1 MKKLLSII
9 LSLVMVLCAL
19 PVSSFAYSGETIIRS
34 QDGLW
39 NYYLDVNNNAVI
51 YTPNLNKAYF
61 GSESNLTVPSMIDGH
76 TVVEIGDHAF
86 SRCGSLTSVVIPD
99 TVISIGGFAFDNCN
113 NLTSISIPDSVTN
126 LEDFALSGVSSLTNI
141 TVDVNNPAFCSLDG
155 VLFNKSMTEI
165 IRYPRGKTATTYS
178 IPNSV
183 TSIGDAAFSFCN
195 NLTSIII
202 PDSVTSIGEGAFEY
216 CKNLTSI
223 TISDGVTSI
232 GNYAF
237 NGCDSLTSITIPDS
251 VTSIGYSA
259 FNGCDSLTCI
269 TIPDSVTSIG
279 NSAFNGC
286 TSLTSIIIPGGV
298 TSIGDS
304 AFFSCDSLTSIIIP
318 DGVTSIGNYAFYGC
332 GSLTSIIIPGGVTSI
347 GHFAFFSCGLLSSI
361 YIPDSVT
368 SIGNYAF
375 ENVASEFSIY
385 GAAGSYAETYA
396 NSNNIPFSP
405 GYRVYIRIYVD
416 GELDTSSIWSLKDNR
431 ETPNQYYNGSNINVA
446 ENGIF
451 TPEDTL
457 TLSISEIQGYGCDGT
472 ITNGTDTRKVSDGE
486 NPVTIVP
493 EGFLFIN
500 LHFYSRQDYTTLYFR
515 DPLTGSFFSQKYP
528 KTKTSFIF
536 PENSF
541 TNLHGLFNN
550 WNTASDGSGT
560 AYRPNASIALPS
572 ADTSYYAVWDEA
584 YFLSFNKNN
593 GTGSMDKIG
602 VVTSKPTLIVPEC
615 GFTRNGY
622 AFTGWNTKS
631 NGSGTTY
638 QPNNTIILSAN
649 TTLYAQWTQAYTV
662 YLHGNFGND
671 TTVRQ
676 EIPRGESANITAN
689 PFTNIGYRFVGWN
702 TAADGSGTSY
712 ADGASLTPTA
722 NVHLYAQW
730 VRDYD
735 INDDGVEDINDIGFI
750 LSVSVGN
757 ITDATA
763 AELAKA
769 DLNSDGVVDA
779 FDAAELDRLMEAAG
793 LFDWYA
799 ADSYYCMDG
808 AGYMC
813 LINGREY
820 YKVNPGKAIIGT
832 AYYECYNGFRG
843 TGPILVSTDPDAVAN
858 NCSYYL
864 PDIFEYTV
872 SFEYLGTTWYAA
884 GSDYL
889 WENDH
894 TSQRKLDGFYNS
906 LEEAAIALLN
916 TAGVAFGNPPAS
928 TNPWEAENVE
938 YLMADT
944 GNMCIINGREYYKVN
959 TGRAIIGTAYYY
971 IPSANWSGTGPIL
984 VSTDP
989 DTVVNNCSY
998 LPSDLFEYSISFEYL
1013 GLTWYAAESGYLWEG
1028 NHSSQRKLDGS
1039 YNSLE
1044 VAAKALIDAAGVTV
1058 NTGGSNTP
1066 ANTASIDKGDVNQ
1079 DGEVNEVDYAMV
1091 KSYVECTNDLL
1102 STDYLESRY
1111 DTLKT
1116 QYPEGTIITQQYYC
1130 ADYDGD
1136 KAVDAFDLFY
1146 LDKRINNIA

>member
-51 YTPNLNKAYF
+51 YTPNHNKAYF
-61 GSESNLTVPSMIDGH
+61 GSESNLTVPSTIDGH
-76 TVVEIGDHAF
+76 TVVEIGNNAF
-86 SRCGSLTSVVIPD
+86 TSCSSLTSVIIPD
-99 TVISIGGFAFDNCN
+99 TVISVGAFAFDHCN
-113 NLTSISIPDSVTN
+113 NLTSISIPDSVIN
-126 LEDFALSGVSSLTNI
+126 LEDFALSGGSSLTDI

-165 IRYPRGKTATTYS
+165 ICYPQGKTATTYT
-178 IPNSV
+178 IP
-183 TSIGDAAFSFCN
+183 
-195 NLTSIII
+195 
-202 PDSVTSIGEGAFEY
+202 Y
-216 CKNLTSI
+216 
-223 TISDGVTSI
+223 GVTSI
-232 GNYAF
+232 GNAAF
-237 NGCDSLTSITIPDS
+237 YDCS
-251 VTSIGYSA
+251 
-259 FNGCDSLTCI
+259 
-269 TIPDSVTSIG
+269 
-279 NSAFNGC
+279 
-286 TSLTSIIIPGGV
+286 SLTSIIIPGCV
-298 TSIGDS
+298 TSIGDG
-304 AFFSCDSLTSIIIP
+304 AFSFCVNLTSIIIP
-318 DGVTSIGNYAFYGC
+318 N
-332 GSLTSIIIPGGVTSI
+332 
-347 GHFAFFSCGLLSSI
+347 
-361 YIPDSVT
+361 SVT
-368 SIGNYAF
+368 SIDNYAF
-375 ENVASEFSIY
+375 ENAASEFSIY

-396 NSNNIPFSP
+396 NINNIPFNP
-405 GYRVYIRIYVD
+405 GYRVYISISVD
-416 GELDTSSIWSLKDNR
+416 GELDTSSIWSLEDNR

-446 ENGIF
+446 ENNGYF
-451 TPEDTL
+451 ATEDTL
-457 TLSISEIQGYGCDGT
+457 TLSISELQGYGCEGT
-472 ITNGTDTRKVSDGE
+472 IINGPDTRRVSDGE

-500 LHFYSRQDYTTLYFR
+500 LHFYSRQNYTTLYFR
-515 DPLTGSFFSQKYP
+515 NTNSSSYFTQKYL
-528 KTKTSFIF
+528 KTETSFIF

-560 AYRPNASIALPS
+560 AYRPNEALVLPG
-572 ADTSYYAVWDEA
+572 ADTSYYAIWDEA
-584 YFLSFNKNN
+584 YFLSFNKNG

-602 VVTSKPTLIVPEC
+602 VVTSKPTPIVPEC

-638 QPNNTIILSAN
+638 QPNDTIILSAN
-649 TTLYAQWTQAYTV
+649 TTLYAQWAQAYTV

-671 TTVRQ
+671 TTIRQ
-676 EIPRGESANITAN
+676 EIIRGQTANIMPN
-689 PFTNIGYRFVGWN
+689 PFSRPGYRFVGW
-702 TAADGSGTSY
+702 TTKADGSGTSY
-712 ADGASLTPTA
+712 ADGASVTPTA

-730 VRDYD
+730 ERDYD
-735 INDDGVEDINDIGFI
+735 INADGVEDINDIGFI

-799 ADSYYCMDG
+799 ANPYYCMNG

-928 TNPWEAENVE
+928 TNSWEAENVE

-944 GNMCIINGREYYKVN
+944 GNMCVINGRDYYKVN

-1044 VAAKALIDAAGVTV
+1044 AAAKALIDAAGVTV
-1058 NTGGSNTP
+1058 NTGGNNTP
-1066 ANTASIDKGDVNQ
+1066 ANTASIVKGDVNQ

-1136 KAVDAFDLFY
+1136 KSVDAFDLFY
-1146 LDKRINNIA
+1146 LDKRLNNIA